1 MTEQSSDE
9 QIVSSILKGEKDSY
23 REIIKRYEEKLS
35 RYLHKFISDNDDIED
50 ILQVV
55 FIKAYKNLY
64 GFDINKKFSSWI
76 YRIAHNEAVNHLKRN
91 RKKGRIAL
99 DDVEYKLI
107 DEKSDIGG
115 EADRKLL
122 KKDMEKVI
130 GRLDL
135 KYREPIVLFYL
146 EELSYEEIS
155 DVLRIPKNTVGT
167 LILRGKKLMKDNLE
181 KINENYG
188 R

>member
-9 QIVSSILKGEKDSY
+9 QIVSLILKGEKESY
-23 REIIKRYEEKLS
+23 REIIRRYEDKLS
-35 RYLHKFISDNDDIED
+35 RYLHKFISDTDDVED

-64 GFDINKKFSSWI
+64 GFDISKKFSSWI
-76 YRIAHNEAVNHLKRN
+76 YRIAHNEAVNHLKRRRN
-91 RKKGRIAL
+91 KGRVAL

-107 DEKSDIGG
+107 DEKSDIGT
-115 EADRKLL
+115 EADRKFL
-122 KKDMEKVI
+122 KKDMEGVI
-130 GRLDL
+130 GKLDL

-146 EELSYEEIS
+146 EEMSYEEIS

-167 LILRGKKLMKDNLE
+167 LILRGKKMIKDNLE
-181 KINENYG
+181 EINKNYG

>member
-1 MTEQSSDE
+1 MEQSSDE
-9 QIVSSILKGEKDSY
+9 EIVVAILRGDKDLY
-23 REIIKRYEEKLS
+23 REIIRRYEEKLS
-35 RYLHKFISDNDDIED
+35 HYLRKFLSDRDDIED

-64 GFDINKKFSSWI
+64 GFDINKKFSSWV
-76 YRIAHNEAVNHLKRN
+76 YRIAHNEAINHLKRYKN
-91 RKKGRIAL
+91 RRISL

-107 DEKSDIGG
+107 DERADIKSKM
-115 EADRKLL
+115 DRMFL

-130 GRLDL
+130 GNLDI
-135 KYREPIVLFYL
+135 KYRDPIVLFYF
-146 EELSYEEIS
+146 EDMSYEEIS

-167 LILRGKKLMKDNLE
+167 LILRGKNLIKE
-181 KINENYG
+181 YLEEINKKHG